1 MFGSKQ
7 RTQTEVKKTTKKR
20 KILFL
25 THYFPPESNAPAS
38 RVHEMAKLWVQDD
51 YDVTVITCA
60 PNCPNGIVYD
70 TYQNKLIQREVI
82 DGINVIRVW
91 TFLAANRGTV
101 RRIMN
106 YVSYMLSAVLAGLF
120 VKKPDVLIATS
131 PQFFCGWA
139 GTFLKIIKRVPFI
152 LEIRDI
158 WPESIV
164 AVGAIKNRHM
174 VHVLER
180 LERWMYA
187 SATHIVT
194 VGKGY
199 MEQLVK
205 KGVDPSRISIISNGV
220 DVKTFS
226 SQSRDEVFRKRYGIN
241 GEFVCAYVGTLGM
254 ASGLNVVIE
263 AAKILKRKGLA
274 HFKFMLVG
282 DGAMR
287 EELQQKV
294 EELKLNNVVFT
305 GRLAKDMMPGCLA
318 SADCC
323 LVHLRRTELFRSVLP
338 SKIFEA
344 AAMERP
350 IILGVEGHA
359 ANLVSEAHAGIC
371 IEPENAYELSDAMTA
386 LANDQVLAHSYGFA
400 GSEYMKTHFDRKV
413 LARRYLEDIH
423 LMLAKHSDRRAKD
436 LGGHVGEIVGQRK
449 QWSRHMLPAKTEIV

>member
-1 MFGSKQ
+1 MFGKKQ
-7 RTQTEVKKTTKKR
+7 RTQGEVEKAVKKR

-38 RVHEMAKLWVQDD
+38 RVHEMAKLWVQEG

-70 TYQNKLIQREVI
+70 TYKNKLVQREVI

-91 TFLAANRGTV
+91 TFLAANKGTV

-106 YVSYMLSAVLAGLF
+106 YMSYMLSAVLAGLF

-139 GTFLKIIKRVPFI
+139 GVFLKSIKRVPFI

-164 AVGAIKNRHM
+164 AVGAIKNQHIVRI
-174 VHVLER
+174 LER
-180 LERWMYA
+180 LEKWMYS

-205 KGVDPSRISIISNGV
+205 KGVDPKRIAIISNGV
-220 DVKTFS
+220 DIETFS
-226 SQSRDEVFRKRYGIN
+226 PRSKDASLRKQYGIN

-263 AAKILKRKGLA
+263 AARILKNKGLTRL
-274 HFKFMLVG
+274 KFMLIG

-287 EELQQKV
+287 EKLQKKV
-294 EELKLNNVVFT
+294 NELKLNNIVFT
-305 GRLAKDMMPGCLA
+305 GRLAKEVMPRCLA
-318 SADCC
+318 SVDCC
-323 LVHLRRTELFRSVLP
+323 LVHLRKTALFKSVLP

-359 ANLVSEAHAGIC
+359 ADLVSEANAGIC
-371 IEPENAYELSDAMTA
+371 IEPENARELSDAMMA
-386 LANDQVLAHSYGFA
+386 LANDRGLAHSYGSD
-400 GSEYMKTHFDRKV
+400 GGEYIKTHFDRKV
-413 LARRYLEDIH
+413 LARRYLEHIH
-423 LMLAKHSDRRAKD
+423 LILAHCSEQSAQETVLHAGALIR
-436 LGGHVGEIVGQRK
+436 QRK
-449 QWSRHMLPAKTEIV
+449 YLRNLMRLR